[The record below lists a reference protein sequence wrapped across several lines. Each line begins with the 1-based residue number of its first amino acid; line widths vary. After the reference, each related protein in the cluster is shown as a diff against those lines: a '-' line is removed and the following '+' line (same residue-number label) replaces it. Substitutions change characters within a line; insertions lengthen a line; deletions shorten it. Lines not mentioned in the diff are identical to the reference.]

1 MRNNF
6 IYNKSEENSDTGK
19 REQKGI
25 HILGDK
31 KNTLHVIFGSRT
43 GNSKAA
49 ADLACRYAGYLGLK
63 SALSDMAV
71 IDPMEF
77 AGFKN
82 ILLAVST
89 HGEGDPP
96 VVAEK
101 FYNFINSS
109 EAPDMRD
116 VRFSI
121 LALGDSSYRDFC
133 KTGHD
138 IRKRFIDL
146 GAKEQVPLIECD
158 IDYEENAMHWVR
170 HAVSSFEALLPA
182 ERSGKSRNFAFEINK
197 KISAHENAFYARVL
211 EKKLLTDPLHEKR
224 TYHFALSLEGFS
236 DQLLPGDSFGVYMS
250 NSRILVDS
258 ILKELN
264 YDGTIPVESING
276 RKLLKEALIGDYEIT
291 MLTPVVIEKYAKL
304 TRNRELKF
312 LVKNADFLKNYS
324 SNRDLLDLVRDYPF
338 EESPESLLSILRHL
352 APRFYSVAS
361 SPLALPGE
369 VHFTASIIEYRLN
382 NREHRGV
389 CSVYLADRVETDDS
403 IPVFLETNE
412 KFRLPEDDNKPMI
425 MIGTGTGIAPY
436 RAFLQ
441 QREYTGAE
449 GKNWLFFGDRY
460 AGSDFLYKDEMA
472 RFMDKGLLTY
482 LTTAFS
488 RDQSEKVY
496 IQHQLLKHKKEL
508 FRWIDQENAAVYI
521 CGNKRSMGQD
531 VKSCLEQIVVSE
543 GGYSPGEALQYL
555 QKMKAERRYQ
565 TDLY

>member
-1 MRNNF
+1 MRKTF
-6 IYNKSEENSDTGK
+6 IYKRSEESSQSGK
-19 REQKGI
+19 HEQKGI
-25 HILGDK
+25 HILDDE
-31 KNTLHVIFGSRT
+31 KNTLYVIFGSRT

-63 SALSDMAV
+63 SALIDMAV
-71 IDPMEF
+71 IDPKEF
-77 AGFKN
+77 TGFKN

-101 FYNFINSS
+101 FYNFIHSS
-109 EAPDMRD
+109 EAPEMRD

-158 IDYEENAMHWVR
+158 IDYEENAMDWVR
-170 HAVSSFEALLPA
+170 QAVSSFEAVLPA
-182 ERSGKSRNFAFEINK
+182 ERIAKAKNFAFEINK
-197 KISAHENAFYARVL
+197 KISAHENVFYARVL
-211 EKKLLTDPLHEKR
+211 EKKLLTDPLLEKR
-224 TYHFALSLEGFS
+224 TYHYALSLEGFS
-236 DQLLPGDSFGVYMS
+236 DKLLPGDSFGVYIS

-258 ILKELN
+258 LLKELN
-264 YDGTIPVESING
+264 FDGTIPVKSING
-276 RKLLKEALIGDYEIT
+276 RKLLKEALISDYEIT
-291 MLTPVVIEKYAKL
+291 LLTPVVIEKYATL

-312 LVKNADFLKNYS
+312 LVKNPEFLKEYS
-324 SNRDLLDLVRDYPF
+324 SNRDLLDLVKDYPF

-389 CSVYLADRVETDDS
+389 CSVYLADRVETGDS
-403 IPVFLETNE
+403 IPVFLEKNE

-460 AGSDFLYKDEMA
+460 AGSDFLYKDEVEGYSHN
-472 RFMDKGLLTY
+472 GLLTY

-488 RDQSEKVY
+488 RDQSVKVY
-496 IQHQLLKHKKEL
+496 IQHQLQKHGKEL
-508 FRWIDQENAAVYI
+508 FRWIDQENAVVYI
-521 CGNKRSMGQD
+521 CGNKRTMGQA
-531 VKSCLEQIVVSE
+531 VKSCLEQIVISE
-543 GGYSPGEALQYL
+543 GGYSPGVALQYL
-555 QKMKAERRYQ
+555 QNMKAERRYQ
-565 TDLY
+565 MDLY